1 MKRLNVYNIIGGEW
15 IYYKIYLGTK
25 SADDILN
32 KSIASFANEMIEKKI
47 INHWFFIRYN
57 DPKFHLR
64 IRFNCDKKNLSKIL
78 IEMHSLLIPLIDEL
92 IVWKVQIDTYNREIE
107 RYGLNTMEFSEKI
120 FYYDTLMISKFIYI
134 FKDENLRWLFALK
147 AIDSFLD
154 LFKYTLVEKINLME
168 NLSESFKNEIGKS
181 KILNANL
188 SDKYRKNRTL
198 IENMIEE
205 KNANKVLYEI
215 INSKNINISNEPNFL
230 NLKKILEVSFN
241 SFISSHIHM
250 MMNRIFKSKNRIHEM
265 VCYDFLYRYY
275 KSKMAIE
282 LNINVK

>member
-15 IYYKIYLGTK
+15 IYYKIYVGTK

-32 KSIASFANEMIEKKI
+32 NTIFSFANEMIEKKI

-64 IRFNCDKKNLSKIL
+64 IRFNCDIKNLGSILVAMHGLLSPL
-78 IEMHSLLIPLIDEL
+78 IEEFII
-92 IVWKVQIDTYNREIE
+92 WKVQIDTYNREIE
-107 RYGLNTMEFSEKI
+107 RYGLNTMEFSEKV
-120 FYYDTLMISKFIYI
+120 FYYDTLMVSKFLYN

-147 AIDSFLD
+147 SIDSFLD
-154 LFKYTLVEKINLME
+154 LFKYELVEKINLME
-168 NLSESFKNEIGKS
+168 ILSTSFKNEIGTS
-181 KILNANL
+181 KILNSNL

-198 IENMIEE
+198 IENAIEE
-205 KNANKVLYEI
+205 KNENKDLYKI
-215 INSKNINISNEPNFL
+215 IYSRNINISNEPVFSNFNKL
-230 NLKKILEVSFN
+230 LEVPLN

-250 MMNRIFKSKNRIHEM
+250 TMNRVFKSKNRIHEM
-265 VCYDFLYRYY
+265 VCYDFLCRYY

-282 LNINVK
+282 RKNQC